1 MKHNRFSVERIISI
15 LKEYEAGARMADLSR
30 KHGVSEQS
38 LYRWKSKYGRMSVS
52 EAKRLRQLEKENA
65 KLKHLL
71 KEARLDK
78 KALKELLSK
87 DW

>member
-1 MKHNRFSVERIISI
+1 MKHNRFSEEQIIAI

-38 LYRWKSKYGRMSVS
+38 LYRWKSKYGGMDVS
-52 EAKRLRQLEKENA
+52 EAKRLKRLEVENT

-71 KEARLDK
+71 AESMLDN
-78 KALKELLSK
+78 KALKELASK
-87 DW
+87 KW